1 MARKIKFALE
11 MKNGELVRDI
21 ESLREYFD
29 IEKVVAA
36 FLDGKLLTW
45 LEDRYYEDEA
55 NAISNLNKNDTMLN
69 QKLCQIFGID
79 NSVDIKEEIDPE
91 LIEIRN
97 KKLLKLKQYTADEKI
112 LNNVDYVAFNQ
123 EELADLLDEGIDK
136 IYLCQNRFIIPLRQK
151 NKKYIG
157 VGKVEVVIKSKTK
170 LNFKEL
176 GIEFSNITFDK
187 EYTKIDNISSEDILK
202 QAKEAE
208 TCESYKIAFD
218 LYTKAANL
226 NNTTAM
232 KCLMLEC
239 ILKVMV

>member
-45 LEDRYYEDEA
+45 LEDRYYDEEA
-55 NAISNLNKNDTMLN
+55 EAISKLDKNAANLN
-69 QKLCQIFGID
+69 QELCRIFDID
-79 NSVDIKEEIDPE
+79 DSIDIKEEIDPE

-136 IYLCQNRFIIPLRQK
+136 IYLCQNKFIIPLRQK

-157 VGKVEVVIKSKTK
+157 C
-170 LNFKEL
+170 L
-176 GIEFSNITFDK
+176 
-187 EYTKIDNISSEDILK
+187 
-202 QAKEAE
+202 
-208 TCESYKIAFD
+208 
-218 LYTKAANL
+218 LYTSPSPRD
-226 NNTTAM
+226 
-232 KCLMLEC
+232 CS
-239 ILKVMV
+239 